1 MLQWEAVWDLTLKL
15 LKAEK
20 SGKAVTISVFRGWRQ
35 QALAK
40 SL

>member
-1 MLQWEAVWDLTLKL
+1 MLPWEAVWDLTLKL

-20 SGKAVTISVFRGWRQ
+20 SAEAVAILVFRGWRQ